1 MKTNVDL
8 EFISKVYELQK
19 NMRNLA
25 NFWHNNSKA
34 LEDLNVSK
42 NYPFNID
49 FEDLTFDTYN
59 WLLTLISNYCEKDP
73 NNIFDLFDAYYK
85 SLQK

>member
-8 EFISKVYELQK
+8 EFINKVDVLSKS
-19 NMRNLA
+19 MRDLA
-25 NFWHNNSKA
+25 NFWHDNSET

-42 NYPFNID
+42 DYPFSIS
-49 FEDLTFDTYN
+49 FEDLTFDVYV
-59 WLLTLISNYCEKDP
+59 WLLTLINNYCEEDP
-73 NNIFDLFDAYYK
+73 NNLYTIFSAYYK